1 MPPAGCAVTAGPL
14 VGLDVE
20 ASGRHTTGDPL
31 RLARRRF
38 SPAEI
43 ASLESAAS
51 VRVSPLGHTCMCL
64 FQHRKTVVDA

>member
-1 MPPAGCAVTAGPL
+1 MCTGCAVTAGTL

-20 ASGRHTTGDPL
+20 ESGRSTRQGDPL

-43 ASLESAAS
+43 ASLEGA
-51 VRVSPLGHTCMCL
+51 
-64 FQHRKTVVDA
+64 

>member
-1 MPPAGCAVTAGPL
+1 MKSVCSWAFAGCAVTARPL

-20 ASGRHTTGDPL
+20 ESGRHTTGDPL

-43 ASLESAAS
+43 ASLESAA
-51 VRVSPLGHTCMCL
+51 P
-64 FQHRKTVVDA
+64 Q

>member
-1 MPPAGCAVTAGPL
+1 MTAGPL

-20 ASGRHTTGDPL
+20 ASGRHTRGGDPL

-43 ASLESAAS
+43 ASLEGAGAPPCRLRDC
-51 VRVSPLGHTCMCL
+51 VPALRGLC
-64 FQHRKTVVDA
+64 Q